1 MRGQADERKGLRPT
15 PSCLLS
21 SRERGILARHQEPEQ
36 EPGIQGGADT
46 GGKDPFL
53 PRQLRKDKD
62 LALTGASCGLEEAD
76 PREASWYRD
85 DKPKD
90 IWGVRIRSKRS
101 EGEPVDRVCGRHGEV
116 WLGGRR

>member
-21 SRERGILARHQEPEQ
+21 SRESAASSPGTRSLSRNPASREEQTRGGRTPSC
-36 EPGIQGGADT
+36 
-46 GGKDPFL
+46 
-53 PRQLRKDKD
+53 QLRKDKD

-85 DKPKD
+85 DKSKD
-90 IWGVRIRSKRS
+90 IWGVRIRSKCS
-101 EGEPVDRVCGRHGEV
+101 EGEPVDRACGRHGEV
-116 WLGGRR
+116 WLGRRR